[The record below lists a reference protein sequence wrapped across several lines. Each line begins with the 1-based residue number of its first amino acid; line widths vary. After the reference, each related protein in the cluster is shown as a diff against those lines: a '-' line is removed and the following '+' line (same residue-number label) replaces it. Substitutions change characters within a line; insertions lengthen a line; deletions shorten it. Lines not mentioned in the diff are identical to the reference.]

1 MNALARIMI
10 FGSLIGLLSSVSASG
25 EYRKPI
31 LGASFGG
38 GLSLPLG
45 DLADNSL
52 YDARFGGILSF
63 EGTIY
68 YSNSVGLGFG
78 VSVDRFK
85 VGGASELHSEGIS
98 NLQIIDWET
107 VSVTLFL
114 NAKKR
119 LQPYL
124 KFNIG
129 ASEMRF
135 KIGDHSTKSG
145 ASIAAGAS
153 AGVLYIFTSKDIG
166 VFGEISYR
174 HSKAKYGDLGS
185 RGHSTP
191 RARVKMGTVL
201 FAPGP

>member
-10 FGSLIGLLSSVSASG
+10 FGSLIALLSSVSASG

-38 GLSLPLG
+38 GVSLPFG
-45 DLADNSL
+45 DLADNGL

-63 EGTIY
+63 EATFYPSDAFGY
-68 YSNSVGLGFG
+68 GFG
-78 VSVDRFK
+78 ISIERFK
-85 VGGASELHSEGIS
+85 VGNESELYPEGIAK
-98 NLQIIDWET
+98 LDVIDWELLSLT
-107 VSVTLFL
+107 YFFNS
-114 NAKKR
+114 KR
-119 LQPYL
+119 RFQPYL
-124 KFNIG
+124 ELNVG
-129 ASEMRF
+129 VSEMRF
-135 KIGDHSTKSG
+135 KSGDDKVKSG
-145 ASIAAGAS
+145 GSFAAGTS

-191 RARVKMGTVL
+191 RARVKMGIVL